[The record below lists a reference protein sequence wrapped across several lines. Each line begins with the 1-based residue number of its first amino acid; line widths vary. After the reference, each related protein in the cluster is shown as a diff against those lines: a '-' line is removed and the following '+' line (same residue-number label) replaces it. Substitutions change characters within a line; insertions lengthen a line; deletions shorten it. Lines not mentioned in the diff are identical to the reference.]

1 MIENLSETG
10 QFICT
15 TFRPEML
22 LVAEKCYGVTFTNKT
37 SSIDVVSTEDAMNF
51 VDGVTKGQQ

>member
-1 MIENLSETG
+1 M
-10 QFICT
+10 
-15 TFRPEML
+15 
-22 LVAEKCYGVTFTNKT
+22 AEKCYGVTFTNKT